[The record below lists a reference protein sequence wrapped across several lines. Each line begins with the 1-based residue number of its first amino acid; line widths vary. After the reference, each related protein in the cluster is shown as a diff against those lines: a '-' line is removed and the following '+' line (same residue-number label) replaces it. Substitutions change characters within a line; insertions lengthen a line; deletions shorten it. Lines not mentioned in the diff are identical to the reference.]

1 MIRQEVLMLF
11 VQGTKKIL
19 KNNLSKLIVYG
30 SYARGDYKENS
41 DIDVMI
47 LTPLSKEEIERI
59 FAIFRFINP
68 KAIIKIA
75 GGRELLSDKGLG
87 VFKSGANGAITG
99 DMLTTK
105 GISIDDDIKMINE
118 LGFEIKK
125 I

>member
-47 LTPLSKEEIERI
+47 LTPLSKEEIEQVENSI
-59 FAIFRFINP
+59 FDLAFDLELESGIVDISVV
-68 KAIIKIA
+68 IKN
-75 GGRELLSDKGLG
+75 ENQFNYWLG
-87 VFKSGANGAITG
+87 ALPFYDNVEKE
-99 DMLTTK
+99 
-105 GISIDDDIKMINE
+105 GIVI
-118 LGFEIKK
+118 G
-125 I
+125 

>member
-47 LTPLSKEEIERI
+47 FNTSFKR
-59 FAIFRFINP
+59 RNR
-68 KAIIKIA
+68 A
-75 GGRELLSDKGLG
+75 GRKQY
-87 VFKSGANGAITG
+87 F
-99 DMLTTK
+99 
-105 GISIDDDIKMINE
+105 
-118 LGFEIKK
+118 
-125 I
+125 

>member
-47 LTPLSKEEIERI
+47 LTPLSITDTGWEHC
-59 FAIFRFINP
+59 RF
-68 KAIIKIA
+68 
-75 GGRELLSDKGLG
+75 
-87 VFKSGANGAITG
+87 
-99 DMLTTK
+99 
-105 GISIDDDIKMINE
+105 MIM
-118 LGFEIKK
+118 
-125 I
+125 